1 MELPTQDEILKL
13 ISIIQRKTQMYL
25 NKQTS
30 ELGLTSGQAP
40 FIMITCENG
49 RIPQN
54 RFAELLDMNKSTV
67 TKMVAKLEEN
77 GYMTREAN
85 ACDSRSFDVYPTEK
99 AYEVLPELQRIGTGW
114 VDEIT
119 ADMTEIE
126 KAVFFDLLRKSAER
140 AGKYFDN
147 H

>member
-40 FIMITCENG
+40 FIMITCENEG
-49 RIPQN
+49 IPQN
-54 RFAELLDMNKSTV
+54 RFVELLDMNKSTV
-67 TKMVAKLEEN
+67 AKLEEN
-77 GYMTREAN
+77 GYLTREAN

-119 ADMTEIE
+119 AGMTEIE
-126 KAVFFDLLRKSAER
+126 RAIFFDLLRRSAER
-140 AGKYFDN
+140 AGRYFDD

>member
-1 MELPTQDEILKL
+1 MEEIDISVSIVPDLSL
-13 ISIIQRKTQMYL
+13 IHI
-25 NKQTS
+25 
-30 ELGLTSGQAP
+30 
-40 FIMITCENG
+40 
-49 RIPQN
+49 
-54 RFAELLDMNKSTV
+54 
-67 TKMVAKLEEN
+67 
-77 GYMTREAN
+77 
-85 ACDSRSFDVYPTEK
+85 SFDVYPTEK

>member
-30 ELGLTSGQAP
+30 ELGLNSGQAP
-40 FIMITCENG
+40 FIMITCENEG
-49 RIPQN
+49 IPQN
-54 RFAELLDMNKSTV
+54 RFVELLDMNKSTV

-77 GYMTREAN
+77 GYLTREAN

-119 ADMTEIE
+119 AGMTEIE
-126 KAVFFDLLRKSAER
+126 RAIFFDLLRRSAER
-140 AGKYFDN
+140 AGRYFDD

>member
-40 FIMITCENG
+40 FIMITCENEG
-49 RIPQN
+49 IPQN
-54 RFAELLDMNKSTV
+54 RFVELLDMNKSTV

-77 GYMTREAN
+77 GYLTREAN

-119 ADMTEIE
+119 I
-126 KAVFFDLLRKSAER
+126 
-140 AGKYFDN
+140 
-147 H
+147 

>member
-1 MELPTQDEILKL
+1 
-13 ISIIQRKTQMYL
+13 
-25 NKQTS
+25 
-30 ELGLTSGQAP
+30 
-40 FIMITCENG
+40 MITCENG

-54 RFAELLDMNKSTV
+54 RFVELLDMNKSTV

-147 H
+147 Q